1 VTVQTS
7 HPSTTPQVSRSRGG
21 WWHDYV
27 CPTHGTELGAPVD
40 GRHPCPHGCRLVGP
54 GYAAAWTVLEH
65 QAWARRARL
74 LARRAVSAE
83 VAEAAA
89 GRVAGL
95 QDDRLEAEAVVREL
109 AATYAQV
116 GGWSEQSEPW
126 MLRGKLFSQALTE
139 AIWAVQVADAVA
151 ELATDPGAADR
162 LGAETVAM
170 VEGLL
175 ETVTAARHVLVVEQQ
190 NPQSNYTAWLD
201 AAGGLLSR
209 AARALAGD
217 RADTAA
223 GGSAGT
229 PARDVAARA
238 VAEPAE
244 TGPAES
250 EPLETESG
258 HDRLTLGPDGRPW
271 VEATWAHAALA
282 IGDDGWEWEGSTY
295 YHLFVLRAYLLAH
308 RGIAPSD
315 VDETALRTIASMVRV
330 LVELA
335 APDGSLPALHDGPYD
350 RLGVHLEVLE
360 VCALAGQLWSSTGLD
375 AVEAHGRVCAGAAHD
390 GLEDLLD
397 GWFAGPPLP
406 ALETSRGSRLF
417 DDVGY
422 AVLRSPDGSWQAV
435 LDAGPHGGS
444 HGHLDKLGLYLYGPD
459 GPWQPAPG
467 VPPYASSLRKGY
479 YARTLAHPT
488 VQVDGL
494 DQAESSGT
502 IVSWSVGEGP
512 APTPLAPTPSSVG
525 QTSTTD
531 EETTSGRVPT
541 TSVLARADD
550 AYPGVRLSRQV
561 VMEDEYL
568 LDVVT
573 VSCDRERDI
582 TLALRP
588 AGRLDVTADGDAW
601 TTRWSGPDG
610 QGPELHGVHRSSS
623 GAALVARPGR
633 GPSDDPAR
641 VLTVGDWE
649 ARATQVTYVSAYS
662 TQGAVES
669 VELLDAAGEAAGA
682 LTVRVGLRGTGPTS
696 TLTTRDHEVL
706 R

>member
-1 VTVQTS
+1 MTVQTS
-7 HPSTTPQVSRSRGG
+7 RPGVAPQVSRSRGG

-40 GRHPCPHGCRLVGP
+40 GYHPCPHGCRLVGP

-65 QAWARRARL
+65 QGWARRARL

-83 VAEAAA
+83 AA
-89 GRVAGL
+89 GAPGED
-95 QDDRLEAEAVVREL
+95 QTSAHDDRHEAEAIVREL

-170 VEGLL
+170 VDGLL
-175 ETVTAARHVLVVEQQ
+175 GTVVAARHVLVTDQG

-201 AAGGLLSR
+201 AAGGLLDR
-209 AARALAGD
+209 AARTLAGD
-217 RADTAA
+217 RADGAA
-223 GGSAGT
+223 GGSADSSAG
-229 PARDVAARA
+229 DVAGGLVVGAAELAR
-238 VAEPAE
+238 E
-244 TGPAES
+244 G
-250 EPLETESG
+250 
-258 HDRLTLGPDGRPW
+258 DRPSAGPDGRPW

-282 IGDDGWEWEGSTY
+282 TGSDGWEWEGSTY

-308 RGIAPSD
+308 GGVVPAEIGEA
-315 VDETALRTIASMVRV
+315 ALGRLASMVRV

-335 APDGSLPALHDGPYD
+335 APDGTLPALHDGPYD

-375 AVEAHGRVCAGAAHD
+375 AVEAHARSRAGADHD

-422 AVLRSPDGSWQAV
+422 AVLRSPDGSWQAI

-444 HGHLDKLGLYLYGPD
+444 HGHLDKLGLYLYGPS

-467 VPPYASSLRKGY
+467 VPPYASTLRKGY

-502 IVSWSVGEGP
+502 VVSWS
-512 APTPLAPTPSSVG
+512 TPDG
-525 QTSTTD
+525 QTLSP
-531 EETTSGRVPT
+531 TSGAPGT
-541 TSVLARADD
+541 TASVLARADD
-550 AYPGVRLSRQV
+550 AYPGVRLSRHV

-588 AGRLDVTADGDAW
+588 AGRLDVTADGDGW

-610 QGPELHGVHRSSS
+610 RGPELHGVHRASA
-623 GAALVARPGR
+623 GAALVGRPGR

-641 VLTVGDWE
+641 ALTVGDWQT
-649 ARATQVTYVSAYS
+649 RATQVTYVSAYS

-669 VELLDAAGEAAGA
+669 VELLEAAGA
-682 LTVRVGLRGTGPTS
+682 LTVRVGLRGAGPTS
-696 TLTTRDHEVL
+696 TFTTRDHEVL

>member
-1 VTVQTS
+1 MTVQTS

-40 GRHPCPHGCRLVGP
+40 DRHPCPHGCTLVGP

-83 VAEAAA
+83 VAEGAA
-89 GRVAGL
+89 GWVAGPR
-95 QDDRLEAEAVVREL
+95 DDRLEAEAVVREL

-151 ELATDPGAADR
+151 ELASDPGAADR

-170 VEGLL
+170 VDGLL

-217 RADTAA
+217 RADSAA
-223 GGSAGT
+223 GGSAGA

-250 EPLETESG
+250 EPLETGSG
-258 HDRLTLGPDGRPW
+258 YDRLTVGPDARPW
-271 VEATWAHAALA
+271 VEATWAHTALA

-315 VDETALRTIASMVRV
+315 VDKTALRTIASMVRV
-330 LVELA
+330 LVEVA
-335 APDGSLPALHDGPYD
+335 APDGTLPALHDGPYD

-360 VCALAGQLWSSTGLD
+360 VCALAGQLWASTGLET
-375 AVEAHGRVCAGAAHD
+375 VEAHARSRAGADYD
-390 GLEDLLD
+390 GLEDLLG

-406 ALETSRGSRLF
+406 ALETSRSSRLF

-467 VPPYASSLRKGY
+467 VPPYASALRKGY

-502 IVSWSVGEGP
+502 IVSWSTTDGL
-512 APTPLAPTPSSVG
+512 APTPTPTPSSVG
-525 QTSTTD
+525 QTPTTD

-588 AGRLDVTADGDAW
+588 AGRLDVTADGDGW

-610 QGPELHGVHRSSS
+610 RGPELHGVHRSSS

-649 ARATQVTYVSAYS
+649 ARATQVTYVSACS

-682 LTVRVGLRGTGPTS
+682 LTVRVGLRRAGPTS
-696 TLTTRDHEVL
+696 PLTTRDHEVL